1 MKKMLNTQLVGL
13 DVPLF
18 LLSKIMK
25 DIIQN
30 TVEFLKQDFELPLVV
45 ETLTE
50 EKLIQL
56 LTPIVSKM
64 LDREFEKLLN
74 ICYRVDLGENRLKS
88 ILHESQPENIAMELA
103 TALVKRQIQKIE
115 IRQRYTEE

>member
-1 MKKMLNTQLVGL
+1 LVGL

-30 TVEFLKQDFELPLVV
+30 TVEFLKQDFELPMVV

-115 IRQRYTEE
+115 IRQRYSEE